1 MSNLTGQQIKDT
13 YEGLLNLQDSTT
25 GITSTFQQIQDGLG
39 NNTGLTI
46 RQNQLQGGGLF
57 SNQYFVPQYMGTNT
71 ITFSAGSQSALGT
84 QNVIIATPF
93 YDPGMFSYSA
103 MSYFLGTVT
112 STSDTCEAAIYSP
125 QYINGAGLHPKDVI
139 ISGLTITTTGS
150 TGLKTIIFPSN
161 ISMSGTGAGPYFLV
175 FKISNG
181 GVQPT
186 VRIGAGGFYS
196 GVPTLFYGQVPT
208 VTGINYAT
216 PIRVNGNNYVYSGTS
231 TFQNPYPT
239 SIASTQSSTSN
250 ITMNTF
256 GFALHTVGA

>member
-1 MSNLTGQQIKDT
+1 MANLTNQQIKDT
-13 YEGLLNLQDSTT
+13 YYGLLNLATATT
-25 GITSTFQQIQDGLG
+25 GITSSFQAIQDGLG

-57 SNQYFVPQYMGTNT
+57 SNQYFVPQYMGTNVV
-71 ITFSAGSQSALGT
+71 TFSAGSQSALGT
-84 QNVIIATPF
+84 QNVIIAFPF
-93 YDPGMFSYSA
+93 YDIGMFSYSA
-103 MSYFLGTVT
+103 MSYFLGTAT

-161 ISMSGTGAGPYFLV
+161 ISMSGTGAGPYFIV
-175 FKISNG
+175 WKVSNG

-186 VRIGAGGFYS
+186 VRIGAGGTYPGS
-196 GVPTLFYGQVPT
+196 PTLFYGIIPT
-208 VTGINYAT
+208 ITGNYGT

-231 TFQNPYPT
+231 TFQNPYST

-256 GFALHTVGA
+256 GLALHTVGA